1 MIDQE
6 FMKRRIVQILEYEI
20 QKDCKE
26 IDIGMVIKKFKEFI
40 TNMTDNTNSLTN
52 LLSSFNNEAFGNE
65 YESPGNKLFAH
76 NEIIKSSNKIINY
89 NEYLQIKLP
98 LYLIHFIKYCKD
110 TNVEIPRNIY
120 LTNYGNLLKE
130 QNYKNQRDAS
140 QIIIMW
146 KDMGNN
152 RYALLSFITT
162 DLNELDIDQDKYFIS
177 YVGGKTTSQVEHTW
191 EKYNRTKL
199 EDLIKLNKLKNIK
212 ECLLDLLVEVVP
224 L

>member
-146 KDMGNN
+146 KDIGNN

-162 DLNELDIDQDKYFIS
+162 DLNELDIDQDKYFI
-177 YVGGKTTSQVEHTW
+177 KW
-191 EKYNRTKL
+191 
-199 EDLIKLNKLKNIK
+199 IK
-212 ECLLDLLVEVVP
+212 
-224 L
+224 